1 MQAEKERDTAVKE
14 ARFWRLKFERS
25 ARTKLKTKRKVQA
38 LTRRV
43 KRLEDKPE
51 KKVTRSK
58 IKDILLK
65 ELSPFFTRTQILC
78 FLRRKKSWTRIR
90 GWTSSD
96 MSLAL
101 TIHLLSPRAYRHLQ
115 RNKVLP
121 LPGPTTL
128 REYLRRFQ
136 IQEGFM
142 DNVLEFLKAKIQSMP
157 ANDRIVGIMFDEVHL
172 KKTIEYDKATD
183 SIIGPNSSS
192 NVVLVR
198 GIGGK
203 SWKIPIWFKFGF
215 GLTKQ
220 EYLNIVGKLTEV
232 GFHVVS
238 STCDMGP
245 KNRGLAKE
253 LGITMDQP
261 YVEHPDHPG
270 KPVFW
275 LFDVPHLLK
284 LLRLH
289 FLNSGFKLRSGT
301 VINKEMLLK
310 VHSAIRDN
318 DITAGHHLT
327 EADIHVRR
335 QDLQSVKRAV
345 KVMSWRTASVIRL
358 LAPSIAP
365 DPEDYNVMIV
375 LSNFIAHV
383 DRWFDVSNSQS
394 KFDRK
399 EMRCGLRVHHDKQV
413 SVLEEFHD
421 EVKGLQVI
429 GKSGLLPWQT
439 GICHTIKAMLLLY
452 DHVKSIH
459 GLEYVLT
466 RRLNQ
471 DPLEHS
477 FSVIRGMGACNNPGS
492 LDFKRRFRLMILSG
506 INKVVVQGSVI
517 CCGLDEEETV
527 LTLDDLLNGF
537 QQLEEDKPAADP
549 TIFSQ
554 DLKDP
559 ALLDSLGSSIPA
571 CAATPREI
579 AIEEGIKYVSGFLL
593 RRAGWED
600 KLQVDNV
607 LFKDDD
613 MVESEWIDSLN
624 TGGLSYPAR
633 SIVNDVKK
641 MDTLF
646 VRFHKEAPDGL
657 IRGAN
662 VTKSF
667 TDVLAWHFPDYPV
680 KFLEQ
685 FSFSLTMFRLRQL
698 RLDLNGCRESARSK
712 KKSIDFGY

>member
-1 MQAEKERDTAVKE
+1 M
-14 ARFWRLKFERS
+14 KFERT
-25 ARTKLKTKRKVQA
+25 AKTKVKAQKKVQA
-38 LTRRV
+38 LSRRV
-43 KRLEDKPE
+43 KRFEDKSG
-51 KKVTRSK
+51 KVSRTK
-58 IKDILLK
+58 IKEILLQ
-65 ELSPFFTRTQILC
+65 ELSPFFTKTQILC
-78 FLRRKKSWTRIR
+78 FVRRKKSWTRIR

-121 LPGPTTL
+121 LPGPSTL
-128 REYLRRFQ
+128 RRYLARFQ
-136 IQEGFM
+136 IQEGHL

-172 KKTIEYDKATD
+172 KKTIDYDKATD
-183 SIIGPNSSS
+183 SIVGPNSSS

-203 SWKIPIWFKFGF
+203 SWKIPVWFKYGF

-220 EYLNIVGKLTEV
+220 EYLNIIGKLTDI
-232 GFHVVS
+232 GFHVIS

-253 LGITMDQP
+253 LGVTKERP
-261 YVEHPDHPG
+261 FVEHPDHPG

-275 LFDVPHLLK
+275 HYDVPHLLK

-301 VINKEMLLK
+301 VINKAMLLQ
-310 VHSAIRDN
+310 VHSAIQDN

-335 QDLQSVKRAV
+335 QDLQSVKKAV

-365 DPEDYNVMIV
+365 DPEDYNAMIV

-429 GKSGLLPWQT
+429 GKSGLLPWQV
-439 GICHTIKAMLLLY
+439 GICHTIKAMLMLY
-452 DHVKSIH
+452 DHVKRVH

-477 FSVIRGMGACNNPGS
+477 FSTIRGMGACTNPGS
-492 LDFKRRFRLMILSG
+492 LDFKRRLRLMILSG
-506 INKVVVQGSVI
+506 INKVVVQGSLI

-537 QQLEEDKPAADP
+537 QRLEEDKSAADP
-549 TIFSQ
+549 TMVNH

-559 ALLDSLGSSIPA
+559 AILDSVTAKTPS
-571 CAATPREI
+571 TPREI

-593 RRAGWED
+593 RRAGWEE
-600 KLQVDNV
+600 KLQEDV
-607 LFKDDD
+607 LFKEDD

-633 SIVNDVKK
+633 SIVTDVKK
-641 MDTLF
+641 MDVLF

-667 TDVLAWHFPDYPV
+667 TDVLAWHFPDYPI

-685 FSFSLTMFRLRQL
+685 FSFSRTMFRLRQL
-698 RLDLNGCRESARSK
+698 RLDLNGCKESARSK
-712 KKSIDFGY
+712 KKCIDFGY